1 MHKQTDTH
9 RHKGKKIL
17 TAANLHNAQG
27 YTLSLLLPLPF
38 PLCAL
43 PAFGVLEYILYVP
56 YYWPAAAHDASA
68 SQTIAV
74 KVSHDSSQLTHT
86 PRVTHTHIALG
97 DTLAEQSLMPTI
109 ETGRG

>member
-9 RHKGKKIL
+9 RHKGKKTL

-27 YTLSLLLPLPF
+27 YTLSLSLPF

-86 PRVTHTHIALG
+86 PTHIHTHP
-97 DTLAEQSLMPTI
+97 ESLTHI
-109 ETGRG
+109 LH